1 MKKVTILSIYFAFAL
16 STYAQGFKSMDYGIS
31 LTPYLKDNLS
41 ITNATD
47 NPVLYSKPVVSGEI
61 GIFFEIPFKSNLG
74 LRLAAGI
81 AYDPQNIGFKETEFQ
96 LPNNVLTS
104 SSFNDTEYS
113 LFNKYVF
120 PISLFKRLP
129 LEKHTLNI
137 EVGLKWNKFLNYP
150 YSSEGSLT
158 ESNNT
163 LVFVSRMESIHSN
176 STFLSYFTKLGLVK
190 SIKKHQLLVN
200 LVVNY
205 SPHHIAEGNF
215 NFYHLKN
222 GSSSGK
228 LNQNLNF
235 IGIEL
240 AYSLPT
246 LKK

>member
-1 MKKVTILSIYFAFAL
+1 MKKVTLLSIYFVFAL
-16 STYAQGFKSMDYGIS
+16 NTYPQGFKSMDYGIS

-41 ITNATD
+41 ITNA
-47 NPVLYSKPVVSGEI
+47 NGNHVLYSKPVVSGELS
-61 GIFFEIPFKSNLG
+61 IFYELPLKYDIG

-81 AYDPQNIGFKETEFQ
+81 AYDPQNMGFKETEFQ
-96 LPNNVLTS
+96 LPDNVLIS

-163 LVFVSRMESIHSN
+163 LVFVSRMESIHSIF
-176 STFLSYFTKLGLVK
+176 TFLSYFTKLGLVK
-190 SIKKHQLLVN
+190 TIKKHQLLVN

-222 GSSSGK
+222 GSSGGK
-228 LNQNLNF
+228 LKQNLNF

-246 LKK
+246 LK